1 MDNQLPKSFII
12 LLAVLQGA
20 ALTLLYRSL
29 EGATWPA
36 SDPIWFTS
44 LATFVISFP
53 LLTLLAVEQGNIKK
67 LLIYLL
73 PFCLLLSLLGGYIGS
88 EHYPLALVDND
99 LLTATFVITSLVA
112 SFKALM
118 YIQQFIDKEAI
129 HYAQL
134 FKLSWRNFLLFIE
147 CWLFVLIFWGI
158 LNLGAAL
165 FDALDIEFFTALL
178 RKEWFWIPTITLA
191 FAFASI
197 VFRSLLN
204 VEQNVATLLQVII
217 EFLLP
222 VLTIVSLGFLAT
234 LPFAGLEKLWQT
246 GNGTSLVLWLQ
257 LLTLFFVNTV
267 YQQASLQRPYNIVLH
282 RLIIIGVGLL
292 PIYSLIAAYGLWLRV
307 EQYGLS
313 VARCWAILMCFLL
326 ACFSF
331 GYLVGIIKK
340 RDAWL
345 EVQNKVNIGM
355 GLIVLVSMLL
365 VNSPILNF
373 QRIASDSQIA
383 RLNDGKVTLKEFD
396 YNYFAS
402 NLGRQGYLA
411 MQDLKAQIQNSHPEQ
426 VAIIERMY
434 VNPDFETVKELETL
448 SEFIAHSVFWPQ
460 QEAFPDDLIES
471 IFDTVHFSNWAPLN
485 SHSFY
490 FIAIDLNNDE
500 KLEYVFID
508 ETNHFTE
515 AKLWFERG
523 GEWQQKYMNTDNP
536 AQIKLLKT
544 LFEAGKIEVEKPSY
558 NHLKV
563 GDVVFKVTNDVP
575 N

>member
-1 MDNQLPKSFII
+1 MDNQLPKPLMV
-12 LLAVLQGA
+12 LLAVLQGV

-44 LATFVISFP
+44 LAAFVVSFP
-53 LLTLLAVEQGNIKK
+53 LLTLLAIEQGNIKK

-88 EHYPLALVDND
+88 EQYPLAWVDND

-165 FDALDIEFFTALL
+165 FDALDIEFFTTLL

-197 VFRSLLN
+197 VFRGLLN
-204 VEQNVATLLQVII
+204 VEQSIATLLQVLIK
-217 EFLLP
+217 FLLP

-246 GNGTSLVLWLQ
+246 GSGTSLVLWLQ
-257 LLTLFFVNTV
+257 LLTLFFINTV
-267 YQQASLQRPYNIVLH
+267 YQQASLQRPYNVVLH

-307 EQYGLS
+307 DQCGLS
-313 VARCWAILMCFLL
+313 VARCWAILICFLL

-345 EVQNKVNIGM
+345 EVQNKVNIVM
-355 GLIVLVSMLL
+355 GLSVLISMLL

-396 YNYFAS
+396 YDYFAS

-448 SEFIAHSVFWPQ
+448 SEFIAHSLFWSQ
-460 QEAFPDDLIES
+460 QEVFPDELVES
-471 IFDTVHFSNWAPLN
+471 IFDTMHFSNWAPLN

-490 FIAIDLNNDE
+490 FIAIDLNSDG

-515 AKLWFERG
+515 AKLWFERD

-544 LFEAGKIEVEKPSY
+544 LLEAGKVEVEKPSY

-563 GDVVFKVTNDVP
+563 GDVVFKVTSDVP

>member
-1 MDNQLPKSFII
+1 MDNQLPKSLMI
-12 LLAVLQGA
+12 LLAVLQGI

-29 EGATWPA
+29 EAATWPA
-36 SDPIWFTS
+36 ADPIWFTS

-73 PFCLLLSLLGGYIGS
+73 PFCLLLSLLGAYIGA
-88 EHYPLALVDND
+88 EHYPLALIDND
-99 LLTATFVITSLVA
+99 WLTATFVMTSLVA

-165 FDALDIEFFTALL
+165 FDALDIEFFTTLL
-178 RKEWFWIPTITLA
+178 RKEWFWIPAITLA

-197 VFRSLLN
+197 VFRGLLN
-204 VEQNVATLLQVII
+204 VEQSIATILQVLIK
-217 EFLLP
+217 FLLP
-222 VLTIVSLGFLAT
+222 VLTVVSLGFLAT

-246 GNGTSLVLWLQ
+246 GSGTSLVLWLQ
-257 LLTLFFVNTV
+257 LLTLFFINTL
-267 YQQASLQRPYNIVLH
+267 YQQASLQHPYSVVLH

-355 GLIVLVSMLL
+355 GLTVLVSMLL

-402 NLGRQGYLA
+402 NLGRQGYLT

-434 VNPDFETVKELETL
+434 VNPDFETVKEFETL

-471 IFDTVHFSNWAPLN
+471 IFDTVHFSNWAPLH

-490 FIAIDLNNDE
+490 FVAIDLNNDGQ
-500 KLEYVFID
+500 LDYVFID
-508 ETNHFTE
+508 ETNDFTD
-515 AKLWFERG
+515 AKLWSHNG
-523 GEWQQKYMNTDNP
+523 SKWQQYYMTTDNP
-536 AQIKLLKT
+536 DQIKWLQSLIN
-544 LFEAGKIEVEKPSY
+544 ANDISVEQPQY
-558 NHLKV
+558 NHLRV
-563 GDVVFKVTNDVP
+563 GDAVFTVTNEIE

>member
-1 MDNQLPKSFII
+1 M
-12 LLAVLQGA
+12 
-20 ALTLLYRSL
+20 
-29 EGATWPA
+29 
-36 SDPIWFTS
+36 
-44 LATFVISFP
+44 ATFVISFP

-134 FKLSWRNFLLFIE
+134 FKLSWQNFLLFIE

-217 EFLLP
+217 KFLLP

-307 EQYGLS
+307 DQYGLS

-411 MQDLKAQIQNSHPEQ
+411 MQDLKAQIKNSHPEQ

-471 IFDTVHFSNWAPLN
+471 IFDTVHFSNWAPLS

-515 AKLWFERG
+515 AKLWFERN

-544 LFEAGKIEVEKPSY
+544 LLEAGKVEVEKPSY

-563 GDVVFKVTNDVP
+563 GDVVFKVTSDVP

>member
-1 MDNQLPKSFII
+1 MDNQLPKSLMI
-12 LLAVLQGA
+12 LLAVLQGI

-73 PFCLLLSLLGGYIGS
+73 PFCLLLSLLGAYIGS
-88 EHYPLALVDND
+88 EHYPLAFIDND
-99 LLTATFVITSLVA
+99 WLTATFVMTSLVA

-165 FDALDIEFFTALL
+165 FDALDIEFFTTLL

-204 VEQNVATLLQVII
+204 VEQSIATLLQVLIK
-217 EFLLP
+217 FLLP
-222 VLTIVSLGFLAT
+222 VLTLVSLGFLAT

-246 GNGTSLVLWLQ
+246 GSGTSLVLWLQ
-257 LLTLFFVNTV
+257 LLTLFFINTV
-267 YQQASLQRPYNIVLH
+267 YQQASLQRPYNVVLH

-307 EQYGLS
+307 DQYGLS
-313 VARCWAILMCFLL
+313 VARCWAILICFLL
-326 ACFSF
+326 ASFSF

-365 VNSPILNF
+365 VNSPLLNF
-373 QRIASDSQIA
+373 QSIASDSQIA
-383 RLNDGKVTLKEFD
+383 RLNDGKVTLKEFNYD
-396 YNYFAS
+396 YFAS

-411 MQDLKAQIQNSHPEQ
+411 MQDLKAQIQESHPEQ
-426 VAIIERMY
+426 AAIIDRMY
-434 VNPDFETVKELETL
+434 VNTDFKTAEKSTTL
-448 SEFIAHSVFWPQ
+448 SEFIAHSVFWPE
-460 QEAFPDDLIES
+460 QEVFSDELIEAVFNS
-471 IFDTVHFSNWAPLN
+471 MHFSNWAPLH

-490 FIAIDLNNDE
+490 FVAIDLNNDE
-500 KLEYVFID
+500 QLDYVFID
-508 ETNHFTE
+508 ETNDFTN
-515 AKLWFERG
+515 AKLWSHNG
-523 GEWQQKYMNTDNP
+523 SKWQQYYMTTDNP
-536 AQIKLLKT
+536 DQIKWLQSLIN
-544 LFEAGKIEVEKPSY
+544 ANDISVEQPQY
-558 NHLKV
+558 NHLRV
-563 GDVVFKVTNDVP
+563 GDAVFKVTNEIE